1 MDDILKKALERTERE
16 ERERG
21 KETPGRQ
28 AAGKPGTTA
37 SRTQKTAAPSPAFPG
52 QAGKNAGKTGKPAP
66 ATEPARSRSSRKVE
80 LQYDV
85 LEENKIVY
93 DCRRNPVA
101 DQVKILRTQLLHRL
115 LNLGGNS
122 VFFTSPRPGEGKTV
136 NAINTAFS
144 IAQEV
149 ERTVL
154 LIDANL
160 RNPTIHKY
168 LGLPDGPGLAD
179 YLLGRAEISD
189 ILVNPGIDKLTLL
202 PGGQPLATSSEMLG
216 ASRMAD
222 LVNEMKN
229 RYDDRILVFDGP
241 DVLTNADSQVF
252 SHLVDGVVL
261 VVEAEKTTRQDVEQ
275 ALERLGDTKLIGTIF
290 NKCQT

>member
-1 MDDILKKALERTERE
+1 M
-16 ERERG
+16 
-21 KETPGRQ
+21 
-28 AAGKPGTTA
+28 
-37 SRTQKTAAPSPAFPG
+37 
-52 QAGKNAGKTGKPAP
+52 
-66 ATEPARSRSSRKVE
+66 E
-80 LQYDV
+80 LQYDI

-93 DCRRNPVA
+93 DCRLNPVA

-136 NAINTAFS
+136 NAINIAFS

-160 RNPTIHKY
+160 RNPAIHKY

-179 YLLGRAEISD
+179 YLLGRAEISE
-189 ILVNPGIDKLTLL
+189 ILVNPGIDKLTIL

-229 RYDDRILVFDGP
+229 RYEDRILVFDGP
-241 DVLTNADSQVF
+241 DVLTNADSQIF

-275 ALERLGDTKLIGTIF
+275 ALERLGDAKLIGTIF
-290 NKCQT
+290 NKYQT